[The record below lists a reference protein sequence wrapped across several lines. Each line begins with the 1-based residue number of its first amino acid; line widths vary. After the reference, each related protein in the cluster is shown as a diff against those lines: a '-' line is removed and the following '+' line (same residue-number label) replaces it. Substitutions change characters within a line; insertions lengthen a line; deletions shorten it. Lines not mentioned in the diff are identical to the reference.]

1 MNISDRIKTYRKSL
15 GLTQEELASRAN
27 INEKYF
33 GRIERGESCPTIDY
47 VIKICDAMD
56 IDIIEL
62 FLFEE
67 KSLRSF
73 RRNPRITNVIIQGL
87 RNDVDIHFNKDAL
100 YENCENAIWYN
111 GYIGSMSFDEFEYQL
126 YAEGNIKGKLYI
138 DYCEILDINS
148 NNASNE
154 IRKYVQDD
162 ESLSSLIE
170 YMPFDESILS
180 DHNGSAFFIIE
191 TNWLLASVTNKR
203 THEILADGIV
213 LDTDNIISGLSN
225 YNLLFDIAFNRT
237 SDDENITEMAERNKN
252 YL

>member
-1 MNISDRIKTYRKSL
+1 MDIYNRIRTYRKSL
-15 GLTQEELASRAN
+15 GLTQAELATKAN

-47 VIKICDAMD
+47 VIKICDAME

-67 KSLRSF
+67 KSPRSF
-73 RRNPRITNVIIQGL
+73 RRNTRITNAIIQGL

-100 YENCENAIWYN
+100 YENCESAIWYN
-111 GYIGSMSFDEFEYQL
+111 GYVGSMSFDEFEYQL
-126 YAEGNIKGKLYI
+126 YAEGNVKGKLFI
-138 DYCEILDINS
+138 DYCEILDLNS
-148 NNASNE
+148 SDAANE

-170 YMPFDESILS
+170 YMPFDEVVLS
-180 DHNGSAFFIIE
+180 EHNGNVFFLIE
-191 TNWLLASVTNKR
+191 TNWLSATIMNKGTN
-203 THEILADGIV
+203 EILADGIV

-225 YNLLFDIAFNRT
+225 YSLLFDIAFNNT
-237 SDDENITEMAERNKN
+237 DENYR
-252 YL
+252 